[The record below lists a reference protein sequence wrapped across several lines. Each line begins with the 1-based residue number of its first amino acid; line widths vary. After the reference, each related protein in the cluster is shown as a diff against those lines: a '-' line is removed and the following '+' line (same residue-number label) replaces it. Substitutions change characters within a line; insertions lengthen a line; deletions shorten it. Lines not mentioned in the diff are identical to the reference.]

1 MTKKSVG
8 FPVREVFLVALY
20 YMKRRAVVALVE
32 AR

>member
-8 FPVREVFLVALY
+8 FPVREGFLVVLY
-20 YMKRRAVVALVE
+20 GMKRWVVVALFE

>member
-20 YMKRRAVVALVE
+20 DTKRRAVVALVE
-32 AR
+32 DR

>member
-20 YMKRRAVVALVE
+20 DTKRRVVVALFE

>member
-8 FPVREVFLVALY
+8 FPVREGFLVVLY
-20 YMKRRAVVALVE
+20 GMKRMAVVALVE